1 MLIDIN
7 KIIIKDRIRKD
18 FGNIEELAK
27 DIKENGLI
35 NPPVVTP
42 EYVLIA
48 GERRTKA
55 CQVLNY
61 SQIEVRVMTVK
72 DALHQLKLEI
82 SENENRK
89 DFSFSEKMQWAEQL
103 KDEYSKIAKKNQ
115 GGRIRASTPIDSNK
129 QVAKDVGFGN
139 KETYRQAKY
148 IYENGNE
155 DLIKQLD
162 EGQLSINKAYNT
174 LKNQNKIQSRK
185 PISNQVLKSLAIR
198 SKGFCEICG
207 WGGQGLEN
215 ILVNHH
221 IHKYSNTK
229 DNSLNNLIMI
239 CPNCH
244 GMIHTLESCNDNS
257 VKSNIL
263 NHLSIKVSE
272 KIKYYTKELTN
283 KEVC

>member
-1 MLIDIN
+1 M
-7 KIIIKDRIRKD
+7 
-18 FGNIEELAK
+18 
-27 DIKENGLI
+27 
-35 NPPVVTP
+35 
-42 EYVLIA
+42 
-48 GERRTKA
+48 
-55 CQVLNY
+55 
-61 SQIEVRVMTVK
+61 
-72 DALHQLKLEI
+72 
-82 SENENRK
+82 
-89 DFSFSEKMQWAEQL
+89 
-103 KDEYSKIAKKNQ
+103 
-115 GGRIRASTPIDSNK
+115 
-129 QVAKDVGFGN
+129 
-139 KETYRQAKY
+139 
-148 IYENGNE
+148 
-155 DLIKQLD
+155 D